1 MSKILIPISAFSL
14 LALVAVAHADTRDLA
29 VAKQC
34 FSCHAVTRQVGKAPA
49 FNEIAFKYMGKANV
63 QASLAEKIQYG
74 GVGHWGYYPMPST
87 ELKRPDVSEAEANEL
102 AAWVLSQH

>member
-1 MSKILIPISAFSL
+1 MTRFVFPFGALSL
-14 LALVAVAHADTRDLA
+14 LAMAAAAHADTRDLA

-49 FNEIAFKYMGKANV
+49 FKEIAFKYIGKANV
-63 QASLAEKIQYG
+63 QASLAEKIQFG

-87 ELKRPDVSEAEANEL
+87 ELKRPEVSEAEANEL
-102 AAWVLSQH
+102 AAWVLAQH

>member
-1 MSKILIPISAFSL
+1 MSKFLISACVVSL
-14 LALVAVAHADTRDLA
+14 LAMASSAQADTRDLA

-63 QASLAEKIQYG
+63 QAGLAEKIRNG

-87 ELKRPDVSEAEANEL
+87 DIKRPEVSEAEADEL

>member
-14 LALVAVAHADTRDLA
+14 LAMVAVAHADTRDLA

-102 AAWVLSQH
+102 AAWVLAQH